1 MAFLSSRTRK
11 RCCERSES
19 FRSACVPNLTSVLQF
34 LFVRKADFL
43 QNQLDCSYTRGMLR
57 GSLKRDE
64 KETKHMKLS
73 TELLLANLVIL
84 GALWYTALHG
94 QLAITFILFALM
106 IAIRVWGIFALRKE
120 RAEER
125 AVVKAR
131 IRAIIDRKFKG
142 AP

>member
-1 MAFLSSRTRK
+1 
-11 RCCERSES
+11 
-19 FRSACVPNLTSVLQF
+19 
-34 LFVRKADFL
+34 
-43 QNQLDCSYTRGMLR
+43 MLR

-73 TELLLANLVIL
+73 TELLLANLLANLVIL

-125 AVVKAR
+125 AAVKAR